1 MTNDLQR
8 HAGQDIIDRSPD
20 PVAPIAS
27 QSLFW
32 RARYLAASPSLGALP
47 LLFWLSENIRPAI
60 GVTLGTADAVP
71 HFALCQAVE
80 KLGLEAMCFGIGMAD
95 EAAEDPAAIQDYN
108 ETHYGD
114 FSLLS
119 HADHEEVQELL
130 DEAQIDLLIVNRPAT
145 QALQEHIDTL
155 WLPRLS
161 DRAVVLFLRGGDNL
175 RDYAASIARGAG
187 QFSFDARKG
196 ICLALRGDRQG
207 DRLSRLCQLRV
218 GQPGYLAVRNIFARA
233 GELHSKTYELGRRDM
248 DVPDPAQLAALETQ
262 LSERDA
268 SCRLLTDRLDRK
280 SAELESTRAE
290 IAALQGARGAPSD
303 HSAGQPDID
312 ATPQG
317 GTAAGDTGEAE
328 ELRARLHKSE
338 QELEARFEDIAV
350 LGGELK
356 KLSTELEETRK
367 RAAGHMRD
375 LEDASRDPQ
384 GKDHDLA
391 LLRNIL
397 QQTERERDEARQR
410 VMDLEASSSWRI
422 TSPLRRASLMVRRG
436 KDDP

>member
-8 HAGQDIIDRSPD
+8 HAEQDIIDRSLD

-80 KLGLEAMCFGIGMAD
+80 KLGLEAMCFGIGMTD

-119 HADHEEVQELL
+119 YADQEEVQELL
-130 DEAQIDLLIVNRPAT
+130 DEAQIDLLVVNRPAT
-145 QALQEHIDTL
+145 QALQDEIDTL

-175 RDYAASIARGAG
+175 RDYAASISRGAG
-187 QFSFDARKG
+187 QFSLDARKG
-196 ICLALRGDRQG
+196 ICLALRGERQG
-207 DRLSRLCQLRV
+207 DRLSRLCRLRV

-233 GELHSKTYELGRRDM
+233 GELHSKTYELRRRDM
-248 DVPDPAQLAALETQ
+248 GAPDSAQLAALETQ

-268 SCRLLTDRLDRK
+268 SCRQLTDRLDRK
-280 SAELESTRAE
+280 SAELESARAE
-290 IAALQGARGAPSD
+290 VTALQKAQDAPRD
-303 HSAGQPDID
+303 RPAEQPDID
-312 ATPQG
+312 ATRQG
-317 GTAAGDTGEAE
+317 DAAEDTGETE
-328 ELRARLHKSE
+328 ELRASLHKRE

-350 LGGELK
+350 LGVELK
-356 KLSTELEETRK
+356 KLSTELEETRN
-367 RAAGHMRD
+367 RAAGHMRE
-375 LEDASRDPQ
+375 LEDATRNAQ

-391 LLRNIL
+391 TLRDIL
-397 QQTERERDEARQR
+397 HQTERERDEARQR
-410 VMDLEASSSWRI
+410 VMDLEGSSSWRI

-436 KDDP
+436 KDDT